1 MDLLVGQLKNA
12 IRRLLEEKGIRARV
26 LEKVNRYGEVVIGVI
41 LERPG
46 GGMDARP
53 PRDRDDQGPGDSG
66 ARG

>member
-26 LEKVNRYGEVVIGVI
+26 LDKVNRYGEVVIGII

-46 GGMDARP
+46 SSSMP
-53 PRDRDDQGPGDSG
+53 TRDDRVRDDEP
-66 ARG
+66 R